1 MPLIIEKR
9 PDYKGSLILVQVP
22 GARPGVCV
30 KMTEEEA
37 IARGW
42 MAPRSAEEKKE
53 EPARNKARRTSG
65 NKTAGSGQ

>member
-1 MPLIIEKR
+1 MPITIEPR
-9 PDYKGSLILVQVP
+9 PNYKGPLILVQVP

-65 NKTAGSGQ
+65 NKGQAAG